1 MKMISE
7 EPQLKA
13 LMVRSLDGDASAYR
27 LLLAS
32 MQPLLL
38 KFFTRRL
45 AGDRPQAEDLAQ
57 ETLLALHAKRE
68 TFDTGQRF
76 TAWAFALARY
86 KLVDHYRRA
95 RIRRYE
101 PLDDERD
108 LFEVEGGQD
117 AAMARADIERLI
129 ARLPERQA
137 SAIAMTK
144 LLGLTTAEAG
154 ARMGASESLVKV
166 NVHRGL
172 KAIRKHLNLGTE
184 TSK

>member
-1 MKMISE
+1 
-7 EPQLKA
+7 
-13 LMVRSLDGDASAYR
+13 
-27 LLLAS
+27 
-32 MQPLLL
+32 
-38 KFFTRRL
+38 
-45 AGDRPQAEDLAQ
+45 
-57 ETLLALHAKRE
+57 
-68 TFDTGQRF
+68 
-76 TAWAFALARY
+76 
-86 KLVDHYRRA
+86 
-95 RIRRYE
+95 
-101 PLDDERD
+101 
-108 LFEVEGGQD
+108 
-117 AAMARADIERLI
+117 MARADIERLI